1 MNIIIVGNGKLGS
14 TLAEQLIR
22 ENHELTIIDTKS
34 EVLESAVNSKDVR
47 IVQGNG
53 ASYEIQM
60 EAGVPKADLL
70 LALTAS
76 DELNMLSCIM
86 AKKLGVKYTIARVR
100 NPEYSRQSQILRD
113 ELGLS
118 IAINPDRS
126 TAEEIVRNLRYSSAI
141 NLELFARG
149 RTELIQLKLD
159 ENSPFAG
166 KTLLEIGA
174 SMKPRFLICAVQRG
188 EDVFIPYGNFVLE
201 SGDLIH
207 VTATPKDMQALLQY
221 LGMPRYKFKNAMIIG
236 GSRITIYLAQQLID
250 MGIRVTIIEK
260 DEQRCRTLCEYIPKA
275 MVIHGDGT
283 DMDLLQEE
291 GISNMDLFIALTG
304 MDEQNII
311 MSMYAQSLGNMKVM
325 TKIDHINF
333 PQLYQLTEDSL
344 VISPVRTTAT
354 QIIRFVRAT
363 ANSLGSAGIETLHK
377 LVGGRIEAME
387 FIVRQNADYLGV
399 SLRDLRPK
407 MKPDVLVASIVR
419 GGVSIIPNGDTV
431 FQQHDHVVVISKQA
445 NMNDLRDIF
454 R

>member
-1 MNIIIVGNGKLGS
+1 MKIIIVGNGKLGS
-14 TLAEQLIR
+14 TLAEQLI
-22 ENHELTIIDTKS
+22 EEDHELTIIDTKS
-34 EVLESAVNSKDVR
+34 DVLESAVSSKDVQ

-70 LALTAS
+70 IAVTNS

-118 IAINPDRS
+118 MVINPDRS
-126 TAEEIVRNLRYSSAI
+126 TAAEIVRNLRYSSAI

-149 RTELIQLKLD
+149 RTELIQLRVD
-159 ENSPFAG
+159 ADSPFAG
-166 KTLLEIGA
+166 KTLYQIGA
-174 SMKPRFLICAVQRG
+174 STKTHFLICAVQRG
-188 EDVFIPYGNFVLE
+188 DEVFIPTGNFRLE
-201 SGDLIH
+201 GGDFIH
-207 VTATPKDMQALLQY
+207 VTATPKDMQELFRS
-221 LGMPRYKFKNAMIIG
+221 LGMARDKFKNAMIIG
-236 GSRITIYLAQQLID
+236 GGRITIYLASQLLD
-250 MGIRVTIIEK
+250 MGIHVTVIDK
-260 DEQRCRTLCEYIPKA
+260 DEQRCRRLCEYLPKA

-283 DMDLLQEE
+283 DTDLLQEE
-291 GISNMDLFIALTG
+291 GIGNKDLFLALTG

-311 MSMYAQSLGNMKVM
+311 ISMYAQSLGNMKVM
-325 TKIDHINF
+325 TKVDHIKF
-333 PQLYQLTEDSL
+333 PQLYQLTESNA
-344 VISPVRTTAT
+344 VISPVHTTAT

-363 ANSLGSAGIETLHK
+363 ANSLGSGIETLHK

-387 FIVRQNADYLGV
+387 FIVRQNADYLDIK
-399 SLRDLRPK
+399 LRDLGQRL
-407 MKPDVLVASIVR
+407 KPDVLIASIIR
-419 GGVSIIPNGDTV
+419 GGVSIIPNGDTAI
-431 FQQHDHVVVISKQA
+431 QLHDHVVVVSKKA